1 MEYSNGQKPI
11 YRETVTPMGLV
22 YIPTTTRTQ
31 TIEMLKNTKELKVV
45 GTCQWQQLFTYE
57 SEKIKK
63 VATMNLWVLK
73 ENRRKVWIVEEFRAF
88 KKKKRKRR
96 KMKGISYAPNHL

>member
-22 YIPTTTRTQ
+22 YIPRTQ

-45 GTCQWQQLFTYE
+45 GTCQW
-57 SEKIKK
+57 
-63 VATMNLWVLK
+63 
-73 ENRRKVWIVEEFRAF
+73 
-88 KKKKRKRR
+88 
-96 KMKGISYAPNHL
+96 

>member
-45 GTCQWQQLFTYE
+45 GTCQW
-57 SEKIKK
+57 
-63 VATMNLWVLK
+63 
-73 ENRRKVWIVEEFRAF
+73 
-88 KKKKRKRR
+88 
-96 KMKGISYAPNHL
+96 

>member
-11 YRETVTPMGLV
+11 YTETLMGLV

-45 GTCQWQQLFTYE
+45 GTCQW
-57 SEKIKK
+57 
-63 VATMNLWVLK
+63 
-73 ENRRKVWIVEEFRAF
+73 
-88 KKKKRKRR
+88 
-96 KMKGISYAPNHL
+96 